1 MVESARGLAPA
12 APQHA
17 QVEWWTL
24 WRRGMGGRRVWWV
37 FVRRCAPAL
46 TSSCAAHPGPPAGG
60 SAAADRCRELG
71 SSTAS
76 AAASIVANSGFP
88 PRKGSGAPVLHPLES

>member
-1 MVESARGLAPA
+1 MVESARALAPA

-37 FVRRCAPAL
+37 FVWRCTPVSA
-46 TSSCAAHPGPPAGG
+46 SSGAAHPRPPVVG
-60 SAAADRCRELG
+60 SAAADRCRKLC
-71 SSTAS
+71 SSSAS
-76 AAASIVANSGFP
+76 AAASIVEQEG
-88 PRKGSGAPVLHPLES
+88 R